1 MDIQTEKCSQYPL
14 ISVIIP
20 VYKVENYIRSCVD
33 SILNQKL
40 TNFECILVDD
50 GSPDNCPTICD
61 EYAQNDRRIRVVHQ
75 ENQGLSAARN
85 AGMRMASGEWLAFV
99 DSDDCVHPDYLSML
113 YETAQATDADIVCCS
128 FFSIQD
134 QESMDE
140 KWTYSPL
147 KKSLICS
154 GIDALLLHYKKGN
167 FSFNVWDK
175 LYKRDILINQLFPVS
190 LYHEDQYFNTH
201 VMYNCKKIA
210 CIDNKLYA
218 YRIRNSSITGS
229 PFTAR
234 ALDRITVKYD
244 AFLFFKEK
252 GHHDLLENSAHQF
265 WRSLWKYLRK
275 AVKHN
280 CLSDTRD
287 KEIRVYCENIWN
299 DGFPPGNPFRR
310 LVLCLYRNDST
321 RKLFFTLCK
330 FL

>member
-40 TNFECILVDD
+40 ANFECILVDD

-147 KKSLICS
+147 KKVLSAQESMHFCFIIKKETFPSMFGISYINVTFLSINCSLLAYIMKIS
-154 GIDALLLHYKKGN
+154 
-167 FSFNVWDK
+167 
-175 LYKRDILINQLFPVS
+175 ILILMLCIIV
-190 LYHEDQYFNTH
+190 
-201 VMYNCKKIA
+201 KKLHA
-210 CIDNKLYA
+210 
-218 YRIRNSSITGS
+218 
-229 PFTAR
+229 
-234 ALDRITVKYD
+234 
-244 AFLFFKEK
+244 
-252 GHHDLLENSAHQF
+252 
-265 WRSLWKYLRK
+265 
-275 AVKHN
+275 
-280 CLSDTRD
+280 
-287 KEIRVYCENIWN
+287 
-299 DGFPPGNPFRR
+299 
-310 LVLCLYRNDST
+310 
-321 RKLFFTLCK
+321 
-330 FL
+330 